1 MVAAGP
7 GTDELGLGEF
17 ERRGFLR
24 PGDRWRSI
32 AAVAVVHLGLAYA
45 LLYGPSVEVRR
56 STAAVTHLIAV
67 QLAPPVPVVP
77 VEPKPRPAERAAA
90 APPAAPDKPG
100 GSTGPS
106 NIRAANPV
114 APIVAAAPT
123 ASPGG
128 NSGTGTSVGSGSG
141 SGGGTGGQGT
151 GTGDGGTDLEWLS
164 GEIRQSDYPRA
175 ALTAG
180 IGGRVEFRFTVGVAG
195 RVTACTITRSSGNA
209 ELDATTC
216 RLVMK
221 RFRYRPSTDERGR
234 PIPAEVDGDQDW
246 STRRGD

>member
-7 GTDELGLGEF
+7 GTDEPGLGEF

-45 LLYGPSVEVRR
+45 LLYGLSVEVRR

-67 QLAPPVPVVP
+67 TLAPPVPVVR
-77 VEPKPRPAERAAA
+77 VEPKPRPLERAAA
-90 APPAAPDKPG
+90 APAAPDRPG

-106 NIRAANPV
+106 KVRAANPV
-114 APIVAAAPT
+114 APIVAAALT

-141 SGGGTGGQGT
+141 GGTGGEGT
-151 GTGDGGTDLEWLS
+151 GTGNGDGGTDLEPLS
-164 GEIRQSDYPRA
+164 EEFRPSDYPRSVR
-175 ALTAG
+175 TG
-180 IGGRVEFRFTVGVAG
+180 TGGRVEFRYTVGVSG
-195 RVTACTITRSSGNA
+195 RVTDCSVTRSSGNA
-209 ELDATTC
+209 DLDAATC
-216 RLVMK
+216 RVVLK
-221 RFRYRPSTDERGR
+221 RFRYRPATDANGR
-234 PIPAEVDGDQDW
+234 PFPTVVEGDVDWNDLSERD
-246 STRRGD
+246 